1 MKKTAFTVMM
11 ILASALI
18 LQTGCKSM
26 STESLKDSIEVIDVE
41 TTWVSKYFQPWPPRL
56 ILVPKLSFRIKNIGD
71 KPLKYINFNA
81 VFSVKGEAGNLG
93 DSYMSAIRSTPI
105 PPGGTSPV
113 INLIS
118 NFGVEGKNVKQ
129 IEENPSWRPV
139 EVRLFAQSRGS
150 QFALLGMF
158 DVSRKIDFNEA
169 AAVEP
174 GKPQPSKTN

>member
-1 MKKTAFTVMM
+1 M
-11 ILASALI
+11 
-18 LQTGCKSM
+18 
-26 STESLKDSIEVIDVE
+26 
-41 TTWVSKYFQPWPPRL
+41 
-56 ILVPKLSFRIKNIGD
+56 
-71 KPLKYINFNA
+71 
-81 VFSVKGEAGNLG
+81 
-93 DSYMSAIRSTPI
+93 
-105 PPGGTSPV
+105 
-113 INLIS
+113 
-118 NFGVEGKNVKQ
+118 KQ